1 MLYRYK
7 ATKDNKLISKEIE
20 AESEKAVLAYLNKS
34 GFFPV
39 EIKPSLK
46 NWFSTLNSLIDRV
59 SFNDIVDI
67 TRQLAI
73 MLNAG
78 LTIVDALDILNNQI
92 NRVSLKNLIEDISK
106 QVKGGATLSSAMS
119 RYPQHFSNLYIAL
132 IKSGEASGKLS
143 EILLR
148 LADNLD
154 KQREFNTKLKGAM
167 VYPLVVVTAMVVVMF
182 IMITFVLPKMLALY
196 KDFNVDLPLPTKI
209 LIVVSSF
216 SSSYWPIIIPVVI
229 GGILLIRKYF
239 KTKQGKK
246 KYDLFLLKVPV
257 INNVIKQAALVD
269 STRTL
274 SILIGAGVSI
284 LDALTIV
291 VDTTGNVVYQEAF
304 QKVYKNVE
312 KGQSL
317 GNSLSVEGVF
327 PAILVQMTI
336 VGENTGHLDD
346 TLDRLSKYFEYQSET
361 AIKAITTLIEP
372 LVLVI
377 LGVGVAFL
385 VLAVI
390 LPIYKLTESFNK

>member
-7 ATKDNKLISKEIE
+7 ALNNNKLISGEIA
-20 AESEKAVLAYLNKS
+20 AENEDVVLAYINKN
-34 GFFPV
+34 GFLPV
-39 EIKPSLK
+39 EIKPSIK
-46 NWFSTLNSLIDRV
+46 NQFYILNSFVDRI

-78 LTIVDALDILNNQI
+78 LTIVDSLDILKNQI
-92 NRVSLKNLIEDISK
+92 TRVSLKNLVEDISK
-106 QVKGGATLSSAMS
+106 QVKGGAPLSAAM
-119 RYPQHFSNLYIAL
+119 RKYPQYFPNLYIAL

-143 EILLR
+143 DILLR

-167 VYPLVVVTAMVVVMF
+167 VYPVVIVSAMIIVVF
-182 IMITFVLPKMLALY
+182 IMITFVLPKMLSLY
-196 KDFNVDLPLPTKI
+196 KDFNVVLPLPTQI
-209 LIVVSSF
+209 LIAVSSF
-216 SSSYWPIIIPVVI
+216 TSSYWLIIIPVVI
-229 GGILLIRKYF
+229 AGIALIRKYF
-239 KTKQGKK
+239 KTPQGKRQL
-246 KYDLFLLKVPV
+246 DFLLLKTPV
-257 INNVIKQAALVD
+257 INNVIQQASLVE

-274 SILIGAGVSI
+274 AILTGAGVSI
-284 LDALTIV
+284 LEALTIII
-291 VDTTGNVVYQEAF
+291 DTTGNVIYQEAF
-304 QKVYKNVE
+304 QRVYENVE

-317 GNSLSVEGVF
+317 GNSLSREGVF
-327 PAILVQMTI
+327 PPILVQMTI

-346 TLDRLSKYFEYQSET
+346 TLERLSKYFEFESEA

-372 LVLVI
+372 AILVV
-377 LGVGVAFL
+377 LGIGVAFL